1 MADFTSRLQWA
12 ETTLLKR
19 WLLYKS
25 TQPPSSLCH
34 FQCLKLN
41 LHSKRAHLRSWNCI
55 SQCGTST
62 KNQPRMMPNFHIFWF
77 FHTFLTGLTISILGQ
92 RSQMVVQRNW
102 GTLNIEL
109 LVLCLSYTR
118 LCSKILEHLN
128 RTWRKEYVP
137 LSCRSQDSRMITV
150 IKKSDPKHNNFWA
163 VDHKTMALIVRLKS
177 NDWPVLEAYPSRS

>member
-1 MADFTSRLQWA
+1 MFKAQFAQ
-12 ETTLLKR
+12 
-19 WLLYKS
+19 
-25 TQPPSSLCH
+25 
-34 FQCLKLN
+34 
-41 LHSKRAHLRSWNCI
+41 KRAHLRSWNCI

-92 RSQMVVQRNW
+92 RSQMVVQRKW

-137 LSCRSQDSRMITV
+137 LSGRSQDSRIITV
-150 IKKSDPKHNNFWA
+150 IKKSDPKQFLSGWPQDYG
-163 VDHKTMALIVRLKS
+163 VDVDLKVMT
-177 NDWPVLEAYPSRS
+177 DLWCWTPIQAGR

>member
-1 MADFTSRLQWA
+1 MF
-12 ETTLLKR
+12 K
-19 WLLYKS
+19 
-25 TQPPSSLCH
+25 TQFS
-34 FQCLKLN
+34 Q
-41 LHSKRAHLRSWNCI
+41 KRAHLRSWNCI

-77 FHTFLTGLTISILGQ
+77 FHTFLTGSTISILGQ
-92 RSQMVVQRNW
+92 RSQMVVQRKW

-137 LSCRSQDSRMITV
+137 LFCRSQDSRIITV

>member
-12 ETTLLKR
+12 ETTVLKR

-92 RSQMVVQRNW
+92 RSQMVVQRKW

-137 LSCRSQDSRMITV
+137 LSGRSQGSRIITV

-163 VDHKTMALIVRLKS
+163 VDHKTMALTLT
-177 NDWPVLEAYPSRS
+177 